1 MEDNLLVEFNCAVQ
15 RLMIGVDD
23 RRIGTGKRP
32 TSFLSLLRRWFAGR
46 QSKAV
51 ALQAAEAAAPSLARF
66 GRDQHLV
73 GTAVFIMLAEHPNVP
88 SITVGA
94 VDSDDEEFL
103 ELRIH
108 IPARKRGRPAKDA
121 YLQIFCEEPS
131 RVYYVHR
138 IIVEASRAFIALS
151 QKHAAT
157 SRLFM
162 GGRAHSP
169 APRSAGRQ
177 RQKAQSRWP
186 APAST
191 TQAGQ
196 MRPAEEDRWG
206 EPAPQ
211 SACGSGWE
219 SMWESTSG
227 TQFEISLHDE
237 NSSAKTTRR
246 NPLMWMSKS
255 LDSYCSTSRKVSKV
269 SSGMVHRSHASP
281 WDQDLVG
288 AKNKGVRLSQSN
300 DLAHAHSEERRK
312 DAQSALRSWQSQSC
326 GQLHEAASPDRFQ
339 EAFRALGSVSSA
351 PCLMQTTTCN
361 QDPAVQMRQAE
372 EDRQLAW
379 LAETMPQSACRRS
392 ESVWDS
398 NPGTQFSMHDENRG
412 MRTSAGVPMATY
424 PDGVAA
430 DVEAVE
436 AVEAMAPLPQAITKS
451 QWRGMEVASRS
462 SMALFTVNSG
472 EAWEGSM
479 DSPPVNSPTLPVA
492 IGIPAESCT
501 RLESDSSIW
510 SLPEQP
516 VWPAFELQEPFK
528 TFVID

>member
-1 MEDNLLVEFNCAVQ
+1 MEENLLFEFNCVVQ
-15 RLMIGVDD
+15 RLMIGAGD

-51 ALQAAEAAAPSLARF
+51 ALQAAEAAAPSLAHF

-151 QKHAAT
+151 QKHVQEPAT

-162 GGRAHSP
+162 RGRAHSP
-169 APRSAGRQ
+169 AQHSAGGQRAGGQ
-177 RQKAQSRWP
+177 RQEAQSRWP
-186 APAST
+186 APTST

-196 MRPAEEDRWG
+196 MQPAEEDRWG
-206 EPAPQ
+206 EPD
-211 SACGSGWE
+211 GS
-219 SMWESTSG
+219 
-227 TQFEISLHDE
+227 QIAL
-237 NSSAKTTRR
+237 
-246 NPLMWMSKS
+246 LQ
-255 LDSYCSTSRKVSKV
+255 
-269 SSGMVHRSHASP
+269 
-281 WDQDLVG
+281 WDQMG
-288 AKNKGVRLSQSN
+288 AKKGVWLSQSN
-300 DLAHAHSEERRK
+300 DLAHAHSEDRRK
-312 DAQSALRSWQSQSC
+312 DAQSALRRWQSHSC
-326 GQLHEAASPDRFQ
+326 GQMHEAASLDRFQ
-339 EAFRALGSVSSA
+339 EAVRALDSASSA
-351 PCLMQTTTCN
+351 SCLMQTTDP
-361 QDPAVQMRQAE
+361 DPAVQMQQSE

-379 LAETMPQSACRRS
+379 LAETLPQSACKRS

-398 NPGTQFSMHDENRG
+398 NLGTQFSMHDENRC
-412 MRTSAGVPMATY
+412 MRTSAGVPMATC

-436 AVEAMAPLPQAITKS
+436 AVEAMAPLPQAP
-451 QWRGMEVASRS
+451 VLLNLAAC
-462 SMALFTVNSG
+462 SMDSG
-472 EAWEGSM
+472 EAWGGSM
-479 DSPPVNSPTLPVA
+479 VSPPVNSPTLPVT
-492 IGIPAESCT
+492 IGIPADSCT
-501 RLESDSSIW
+501 WLVPDSLSFLRLG
-510 SLPEQP
+510 L
-516 VWPAFELQEPFK
+516 A
-528 TFVID
+528 